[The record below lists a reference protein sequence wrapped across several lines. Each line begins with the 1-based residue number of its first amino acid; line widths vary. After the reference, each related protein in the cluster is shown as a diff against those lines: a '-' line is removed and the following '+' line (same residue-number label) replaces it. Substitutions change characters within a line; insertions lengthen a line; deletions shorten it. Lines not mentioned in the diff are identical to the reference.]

1 MDTLLLQLLNSLS
14 YGFLL
19 FIITCGISI
28 VFGILGVLNL
38 AHGSIYLL
46 GSYIGYSVIM
56 KAGLPFW
63 VAILAVPLI
72 IAALGFLIEIVI
84 LRPTYKLGHLSQV
97 LLTFGLVYIFHDLF
111 TIIWGKDVLSVN
123 PPEALSSSIEMLGF
137 TFPAY
142 RLALIVIGAIIVL
155 FLWYVQEKTKW
166 GAVVRAGLSDKEM
179 AGALGINIHLVFT
192 LVFVFGSLLAG
203 LGGVLGA
210 PILGTY
216 PGMEFSILILS
227 LVVLVVGGLGSV
239 SGTFMASLLVGF
251 VETFSRYLV
260 PELSLIITFALMAVV
275 LVVRPQGLV
284 GRKA

>member
-56 KAGLPFW
+56 KVGLPFW
-63 VAILAVPLI
+63 VAILAVLLI

>member
-56 KAGLPFW
+56 KAGMPFW